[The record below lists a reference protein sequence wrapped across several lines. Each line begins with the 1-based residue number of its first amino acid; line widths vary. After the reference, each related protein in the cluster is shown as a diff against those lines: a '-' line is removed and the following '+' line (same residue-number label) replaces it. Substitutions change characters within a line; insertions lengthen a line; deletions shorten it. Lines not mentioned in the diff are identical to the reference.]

1 MSRDYE
7 RPTVPKPYAFVPIAA
22 PRKKETVGHEQILG
36 EGYVS
41 GRLTYQLRALTPVFV
56 ASGSYALGEDVRHKE
71 APVVRACY
79 RVDGTPAIPGSSLK
93 GVVRSVA
100 EAISPSCVTVT
111 RLDRRLVPHQ
121 PERPDECKPEEA
133 CPACSI
139 FGRMSRMSKVF
150 FADARLAR
158 GKTHLYNLPALY
170 APRAHRAK
178 ATYQTKA
185 GEFKGRK
192 FYYHGRPA
200 EDTRQPPV
208 EVIAHGSLMRGTLS
222 FENLSDAELGLLFFA
237 LGLDGSI
244 VLKLGGGK
252 PSCLGSLQVEPG
264 QVVEVLAPDHFMQ
277 AEPVVEVYEG
287 DDLVTF
293 IGEKLQQALAERLIL
308 KEQRSALRK
317 ILGRDHLDERE
328 CPAGMY

>member
-7 RPTVPKPYAFVPIAA
+7 RPTVPKPYAFVPIAK
-22 PRKKETVGHEQILG
+22 PRKERTVGHERILG

-41 GRLTYQLRALTPVFV
+41 GRLAYQLRALTPIFV
-56 ASGSYALGEDVRHKE
+56 ATGSYALGEDVKHKD
-71 APVVRACY
+71 ALVVRACY
-79 RVDGTPAIPGSSLK
+79 RVDDVPAIPGSSLK

-111 RLDRRLVPHQ
+111 RLDRRLVPYQ
-121 PERPDECKPEEA
+121 PERRGECTPEKA

-150 FADARLAR
+150 FGDARLTSGETR
-158 GKTHLYNLPALY
+158 LYRLPALY
-170 APRAHRAK
+170 APRAHQAR

-185 GEFKGRK
+185 GQFKGRK

-200 EDTRQPPV
+200 EDSRQPPV
-208 EVIAHGSLMRGTLS
+208 EVITRGSLIRGELS

-237 LGLDGSI
+237 LGMDGSI

-264 QVVEVLAPDHFMQ
+264 QVEVLAPDHFVQ
-277 AEPVVEVYEG
+277 AEPAVEVYEG
-287 DDLVTF
+287 DDLLAF
-293 IGEKLQQALAERLIL
+293 IREKMQQALKEGLIL
-308 KEQRSALRK
+308 KEQSLALRK
-317 ILGRDHLDERE
+317 ILGRRHLDERE

>member
-7 RPTVPKPYAFVPIAA
+7 RSSVPKPYAFVPIAA
-22 PRKKETVGHEQILG
+22 PRKAETVGHEQILG

-41 GRLTYQLRALTPVFV
+41 GRLAYQLRVLTPVFV
-56 ASGSYALGEDVRHKE
+56 ASGSYALGEDVRHRE

-79 RVDGTPAIPGSSLK
+79 RVDGVPAIPGSSLK

-111 RLDRRLVPHQ
+111 RLDWRLVPHQ
-121 PERPDECKPEEA
+121 PKRRDECTPEKA

-150 FADARLAR
+150 FGDARLAR
-158 GKTHLYNLPALY
+158 GETQLHHLPALY
-170 APRAHRAK
+170 APKPHRAR
-178 ATYQTKA
+178 ATYQTKE
-185 GEFKGRK
+185 GQFKGRK

-200 EDTRQPPV
+200 EDPQQPPV
-208 EVIAHGSLMRGTLS
+208 EVIARGSLIRGELS

-252 PSCLGSLQVEPG
+252 PSCLGSLQMEPG
-264 QVVEVLAPDHFMQ
+264 RVEVLGPDHFVQ
-277 AEPVVEVYEG
+277 AEPAVEIYAG

-308 KEQRSALRK
+308 KEQSSALRK
-317 ILGRDHLDERE
+317 ILGRDRLDERE